1 MKQPTTIDY
10 GKIPPSDLDYETA
23 VLGALILEPE
33 AYLSVSDIL
42 TPIDFYKESH
52 VHIFDTI
59 VSLFAENQPI
69 DMMTIVDRLRRN
81 GKLEEI
87 GGAYYITTLTAKV
100 ASAAHLQKHALVL
113 AELSIR
119 RKLIQEASNILQSA
133 YDVTNDIDTVVDS
146 TITIIDRV
154 VLDKSKNSKVVTIA
168 EACVQFIDQLSE
180 HQKFDNKTVGQISTT
195 IESLKKIVPYY
206 LGGNLI
212 VIAGR
217 PAMGK
222 TSFVLNEIWNSVKNG
237 QKFLFFSLEMSAR
250 ELAGRLIQHESGV
263 TQFDMDRKLMPYE
276 YEKLDK
282 AMAKIEKTGL
292 FIDDTGGVSFA
303 HIRAKV
309 KVYVKLHGING
320 IVIDYLQLMGT
331 DRSLPREQQVAQL
344 SGQLKALAKE
354 FDIPVF
360 LLAQLNRN
368 AESRSNDGFKP
379 KLSDLR
385 ESGAIE
391 QDADIVMFPHR
402 PEYYYPNDADL
413 KGKAMVIVSKHR
425 NGKVGEAEL
434 KVDLSRHKWTDVY
447 EATES
452 YTNEAVNL
460 TFEPKQNNDYSS
472 YERPF

>member
-1 MKQPTTIDY
+1 
-10 GKIPPSDLDYETA
+10 
-23 VLGALILEPE
+23 
-33 AYLSVSDIL
+33 
-42 TPIDFYKESH
+42 
-52 VHIFDTI
+52 
-59 VSLFAENQPI
+59 
-69 DMMTIVDRLRRN
+69 
-81 GKLEEI
+81 
-87 GGAYYITTLTAKV
+87 
-100 ASAAHLQKHALVL
+100 
-113 AELSIR
+113 
-119 RKLIQEASNILQSA
+119 
-133 YDVTNDIDTVVDS
+133 VDS

-222 TSFVLNEIWNSVKNG
+222 TSFVLNEIWNAVKNG

-263 TQFDMDRKLMPYE
+263 TQFDMDRKLMPFE

-309 KVYVKLHGING
+309 KVYVKLHSING

-402 PEYYYPNDADL
+402 PEYYYQNDADL
-413 KGKAMVIVSKHR
+413 TGKAMVIVSKHR

-434 KVDLSRHKWTDVY
+434 KVDLSRHKWTDIY
-447 EATES
+447 ENSET

-460 TFEPKQNNDYSS
+460 NFGPKQNNDFSS
-472 YERPF
+472 YETPF